1 MEPATYICTMQAA
14 QAQTD
19 NKLVVAIQNGKQTL
33 LTELYKRY
41 EKKVYYRCLGVVK
54 DRSLAQDL
62 AHDVFIKV
70 FANLHK
76 FKGTADFSFWINAIT
91 YNHCI
96 SYLRNAKRLRFDPI
110 ESSTDQIDDGDE
122 ALTEK
127 IVRDLQIT
135 HLDHLLKSLPH
146 EEELLLLMRYQDKMQ
161 IREIAT
167 IFNLGESAIKMRLS
181 RSRARLAE
189 MLSQIRTN
197 EEE

>member
-1 MEPATYICTMQAA
+1 MQAA
-14 QAQTD
+14 HAQTD
-19 NKLVVAIQNGKQTL
+19 NELVAAIKAGKQQL

-54 DRSLAQDL
+54 DGSLAQDL

-96 SYLRNAKRLRFDPI
+96 SHLRKAKRLRFDPI
-110 ESSTDQIDDGDE
+110 DLDTDQVDEGEE

-135 HLDHLLKSLPH
+135 QLDHLLKTLPK

-167 IFNLGESAIKMRLS
+167 ILNIGESAVKMRLS

-189 MLSQIRTN
+189 MLSQIDNDN

>member
-1 MEPATYICTMQAA
+1 MQAA
-14 QAQTD
+14 QASTD
-19 NKLVVAIQNGKQTL
+19 NELVAAIQAGKQAYL
-33 LTELYKRY
+33 AELYNRY
-41 EKKVYYRCLGVVK
+41 EKKVYYRCLGMVK

-70 FANLHK
+70 FSNLHK

-96 SYLRNAKRLRFDPI
+96 SYLRKAKRLRFDPI
-110 ESSTDQIDDGDE
+110 EPGTDQVDEGDT

-127 IVRDLQIT
+127 IIHDLQIT
-135 HLDHLLKSLPH
+135 QLDHLLSTLPK
-146 EEELLLLMRYQDKMQ
+146 EEELLLLMRYQDRMQ

-167 IFNLGESAIKMRLS
+167 ILNIGESAVKMRLS

-189 MLSQIRTN
+189 MLSQIDNN

>member
-1 MEPATYICTMQAA
+1 MQSADTL
-14 QAQTD
+14 TD
-19 NKLVVAIQNGKQTL
+19 NELVRAIQAGKQAL
-33 LTELYKRY
+33 LTELYQRY
-41 EKKVYYRCLGVVK
+41 EKKVYYRCVGVVK
-54 DRSLAQDL
+54 DGSLAQDL

-76 FKGTADFSFWINAIT
+76 FKGAADFSFWINAIT

-96 SYLRNAKRLRFDPI
+96 SHLRKAKRLRFDPL
-110 ESSTDQIDDGDE
+110 EPGTDQADEGDA

-127 IVRDLQIT
+127 IIQDLKIT
-135 HLDHLLKSLPH
+135 QLDSLLGKLPR

-167 IFNLGESAIKMRLS
+167 ILNLGESAVKMRLS

-189 MLSQIRTN
+189 MLSQIEN
-197 EEE
+197 DEEE